1 MNNTIE
7 VDSTR
12 WSHRVWPI
20 GITIG
25 LLIVV
30 AVNVVFI
37 VVAVGGADAVAESYE
52 AGER

>member
-12 WSHRVWPI
+12 WSQRVWPI
-20 GITIG
+20 GITIA

-30 AVNVVFI
+30 AVNVTFI
-37 VVAVGGADAVAESYE
+37 VVAVGGADEVAESYE